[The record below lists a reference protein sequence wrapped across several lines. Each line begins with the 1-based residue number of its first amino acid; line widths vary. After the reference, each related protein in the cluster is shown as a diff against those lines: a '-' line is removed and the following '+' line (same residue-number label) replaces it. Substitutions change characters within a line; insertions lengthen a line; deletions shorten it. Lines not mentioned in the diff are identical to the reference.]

1 MAPDSTTHATTSPRL
16 AYGGK
21 TVYGARIGILIL
33 ETQYPRIP
41 GDPVNAM
48 TWPFPVLYKLVE
60 NASPARVVEQR
71 AAGLLEPFVA
81 AGRELV
87 AMGADGI
94 VGNCGF
100 LVLFQEEMAKQLG
113 VPVAMSSLLQVPL
126 VARLLP
132 PGKRVGILT
141 VNKTELSAAHLE
153 AAGIDPTTP
162 VASTEGG
169 REFNRS
175 MYKGGG
181 APTVDVAA
189 NEADV
194 LDAGLGLVRDHPDIG
209 AIVIECT
216 RMVPYSRALAEAT
229 GRPVFD
235 IYNFVTWFHAGL
247 APRDFGHPSSALRPF
262 RER

>member
-1 MAPDSTTHATTSPRL
+1 MAPDSAAPSAASLRL
-16 AYGGK
+16 AHGGK

-48 TWPFPVLYKLVE
+48 TWPFPVLYKVVD

-81 AGRELV
+81 AAKELI

-100 LVLFQEEMAKQLG
+100 LVLFQDELAKRLG

-141 VNKTELSAAHLE
+141 VNKTELSAEHLR
-153 AAGIDPTTP
+153 AAGIAADTP
-162 VASTEGG
+162 VSSTENG
-169 REFNRS
+169 REFNRT

-181 APTVDVAA
+181 APTVDVEL

-194 LDAGLGLVRDHPDIG
+194 LDAGISLVRDHPDVG
-209 AIVIECT
+209 AIVVECT

-229 GRPVFD
+229 GLPVFD

-247 APRDFGHPSSALRPF
+247 APRDFGHPGSAARPF